1 MKLAEHLSGSRQE
14 KRNYI
19 NYFNKYPLTED
30 FPNGSVA
37 RSPTCNA
44 GGAGDLGSIPGWER
58 SLGGGHG
65 DPPQYSCLEN
75 PMD

>member
-1 MKLAEHLSGSRQE
+1 MKLAEHLSGSGQE